1 MGKVIVVANQK
12 GGVAKTTTAINVA
25 GYLAQLDKQVLLID
39 IDPQANSTE
48 GIGIEKTNIKKSIY
62 DCIINEIDAEKAIY
76 KTKVNDLYIIPANLD
91 LSGAQI
97 ELVDRV
103 AREFAL
109 KEVIDK
115 VKDKFDYIIIDTPP
129 SLGLLTINGM
139 VAANSIL
146 IPLQCEFYAM
156 EGISQLLSTIKLIKR
171 KLNPKLYIE
180 GILLTMFDGR
190 TNIAAQIVEE
200 VTVFF
205 KDKVF
210 KTIIPRNVK
219 LSEAPSHGVPI
230 SLYAPDSIGAQSYI
244 EFTKELL
251 ANEKA

>member
-1 MGKVIVVANQK
+1 MVVANQK
-12 GGVAKTTTAINVA
+12 GGVAKTTTAINVL
-25 GYLAQLDKQVLLID
+25 GYLANLGNRVLLID

-48 GIGIEKTNIKKSIY
+48 GIGIEKSKIDKSIY
-62 DCIINEIDAEKAIY
+62 DCIINEINVEEAIY
-76 KTKVNDLYIIPANLD
+76 ETKVDNLYIMPANLH

-109 KEVIDK
+109 KEVVDK
-115 VKDKFDYIIIDTPP
+115 VRDKFDYVIIDTPP

-139 VAANSIL
+139 VAADSIL

-156 EGISQLLSTIKLIKR
+156 EGISQLLNTIKLIQR
-171 KLNPKLYIE
+171 KLNKNLYIE

-200 VTVFF
+200 VTSFF

-210 KTIIPRNVK
+210 KTIIPRNIK
-219 LSEAPSHGVPI
+219 LSEAPSYGLPI
-230 SLYAPDSIGAQSYI
+230 DLYAPDSTGAKSYI

-251 ANEKA
+251 DNEKTH